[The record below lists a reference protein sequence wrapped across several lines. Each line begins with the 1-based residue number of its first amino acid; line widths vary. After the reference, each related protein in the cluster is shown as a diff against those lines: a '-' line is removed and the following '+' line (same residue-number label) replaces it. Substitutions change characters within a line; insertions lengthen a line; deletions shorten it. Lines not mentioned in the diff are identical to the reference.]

1 MQMQYPLFGLLLLV
15 TGCDGSVRT
24 GASDGQTP
32 DGFVQIVDA
41 FPGLSFQRPVGV
53 YAPPDD
59 SGRLFVLEQEGVV
72 RVLSPDMGGGQAP
85 GFLDIRDRVNDRGNE
100 EGLLGLAFHPD
111 FASNGLFYLDYTASG
126 PRRTV
131 ISEFRLDA
139 ADPGKGDEGSERV
152 ILEVPQPYSNHNGGQ
167 IAFGPDGFLYIA
179 LGDGGSGGDPQGN
192 GQNRRSLLGSILRI
206 DVDHPAPGQG
216 YGVPADNP
224 FAGNTDGY
232 REEIFAYGLRN
243 PWRFSFDPATG
254 ELWAG
259 DVGQNRIEEIDLIEK
274 GHNYGWNV
282 MEGSDCYEP
291 SSGCDRTGL
300 TSPVAEYGH
309 ELGISVTGG
318 FVYRGSGIPALEGQ
332 YLYADFGSG
341 RLWALNAA
349 TPDDPRVREILR
361 TGMNIASLGVEAS
374 GEILLCSF
382 DGKLYRLVEAE

>member
-1 MQMQYPLFGLLLLV
+1 MQPLYPLLGLLFLV
-15 TGCDGSVRT
+15 MGCDGSART
-24 GASDGQTP
+24 GTSDGQTTE
-32 DGFVQIVDA
+32 GVARIVDA
-41 FPGLSFQRPVGV
+41 FPGISFRRPVGI

-72 RVLSPDMGGGQAP
+72 RVLSPATGAGQAP
-85 GFLDIRDRVNDRGNE
+85 VFLDIRDRVNDGGNE

-111 FASNGLFYLDYTASG
+111 FADNGLFYLNYTASN

-131 ISEFRLDA
+131 VSELRLDA
-139 ADPGKGDEGSERV
+139 ADPGQGDAGSERV
-152 ILEVPQPYSNHNGGQ
+152 ILHVPQPYSNHNGGQ

-179 LGDGGSGGDPQGN
+179 LGDGGRGGDPQGN
-192 GQNRRSLLGSILRI
+192 GQNPRSLLGSILRI
-206 DVDHPAPGQG
+206 DVDAPAPGQP
-216 YGVPADNP
+216 YRIPADNP
-224 FAGNTDGY
+224 FAGNTQGY

-243 PWRFSFDPATG
+243 PWRFSFDRATG

-274 GHNYGWNV
+274 GNNYGWNV

-291 SSGCDRTGL
+291 SSGCEQAGL
-300 TSPVAEYGH
+300 TKPVAEYSH

-318 FVYRGSGIPALEGQ
+318 FVYRGSAIPALAGQ

-341 RLWALNAA
+341 RIWALNSG
-349 TPDDPRVREILR
+349 TPDDPQVREILR
-361 TGMNIASLGVEAS
+361 TKLNIASFGVDSS

-382 DGKLYRLVEAE
+382 DGKIYRLVEAG